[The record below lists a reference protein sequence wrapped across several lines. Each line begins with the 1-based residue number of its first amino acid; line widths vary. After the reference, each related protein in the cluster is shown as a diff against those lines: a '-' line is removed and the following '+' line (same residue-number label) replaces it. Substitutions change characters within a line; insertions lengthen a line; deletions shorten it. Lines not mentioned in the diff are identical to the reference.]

1 MIYDYIQPTFI
12 VILNL
17 TYMPMEIVT
26 NICNDRCSL
35 RNLFICSKRCIYYT
49 LILQIMIHG
58 LVVYSSQGKANITTD
73 YNLNYES
80 IGLYSSEKLYV
91 DINFF
96 DFQND
101 NQVSGK
107 VTDESGEPLPGASVA
122 LEGTTMGTV
131 TDLDGNYAMNV
142 PDGGTLIFS
151 YIGFDPVRIRVDNR
165 TQINVTLKPEL
176 SSLDEVVV
184 VGFGTVKKRDLTG
197 AVSSL
202 NADDVLNRPMS
213 NLGDALQGQIA
224 GVQIVQ
230 GSGRPGAGPSIQVR
244 GLNSI
249 SAGQLPLLVIDGV
262 PQANMADLGVID
274 PMVIES
280 IEVLKDASASAI
292 YGSRGGAGVILVTT
306 KRAKSGS
313 SSFTVNH
320 TTSLQQLPRKIPMMN
335 AQQYME
341 GVMSAAQNA
350 WVVRRGGDP
359 NAPNTVAARGHIR
372 YTWPQEW
379 DDPNVRANWPDTDW
393 QDVTYRNA
401 PMQKINLT
409 GSGATE
415 TLTYYFAGSF
425 TDQDGIV
432 NNDHN
437 HKMVHL
443 NAKIENKFSNWF
455 RAGVN
460 INNRLTY
467 VKNDPM
473 DWSIVQHGIEFPPIF
488 PLTTEQGYAG
498 GALTIGNDSRYP
510 ATTPAMSNFEGLYF
524 NTPANPY
531 SHMRDIRRSENNFVQ
546 GNIWGELTLMEGL
559 TFKSSFTYNQ
569 EWGRSSFF
577 TTVDNNL
584 PENFWR
590 AGNMARDMT
599 RNDGW
604 YFENLLSY
612 NKEWGEHS
620 LNFTGGYIAE
630 RRNRFGFNASRRD
643 YENDITPFLSQG
655 REVTVANDFE
665 MTTTFLSTLARV
677 NYGLKDKYLLTATIR
692 QDGSSRFGSDYKF
705 GYFPSVG
712 AGWIVSD
719 EDFMKGTS
727 FLEFFKIRAS
737 YGLVGNDNFSD
748 YLWVPSLAQGFA
760 PIGGQMTAFYQKGA
774 LPNPEL
780 RWERTGQFNVGF
792 DLELFNN
799 RVNLVGDFYNSR
811 TADLL
816 LNLPISSLTGFTSL
830 MQNTGT
836 VENKGLE
843 LGLTT
848 RNTVGKVA
856 WTTNTNFSLNRGK
869 VIDLGGEDYLIPAQS
884 FGLQIRSYVGE
895 PLFQYYGYKYLG
907 THRDRADIDANPSFL
922 GAEPGDAKYLDVNG
936 DGQIDT
942 DDRTLIGNSQPDFIW
957 SMNNRITWRGFD
969 LSVLLVSVVG
979 GEKVNLMR
987 RRSVWFHG
995 GRNFLDFM
1003 ADAWTPENP
1012 DSYHYKL
1019 STDLTGMSNQ
1029 PSSYWIESAT
1039 YIKLKDITLGYMLP
1053 RKLVT
1058 KLGLASARVFANGNN
1073 LFSWDNFIGYD
1084 PEQGGSGNNHIRR
1097 GFSHSEYAIPR
1108 VYSLGVNVSF

>member
-1 MIYDYIQPTFI
+1 MKNIIGIYQDDTSIRK
-12 VILNL
+12 VL
-17 TYMPMEIVT
+17 TCGNRGVYLTI
-26 NICNDRCSL
+26 
-35 RNLFICSKRCIYYT
+35 
-49 LILQIMIHG
+49 ILQFIIQG
-58 LVVYSSQGKANITTD
+58 VAVYSSYAKGNISVGSSLVYVD
-73 YNLNYES
+73 V
-80 IGLYSSEKLYV
+80 GLYTHEYSSMDDVFVE
-91 DINFF
+91 
-96 DFQND
+96 FQND
-101 NQVSGK
+101 TQVRGK
-107 VTDESGEPLPGASVA
+107 VTDESGEPLPGASIA

-131 TDLDGNYAMNV
+131 TDLDGNYTINAPV
-142 PDGGTLIFS
+142 GGTLIFS
-151 YIGFDPVRIRVDNR
+151 YIGFDPVRVKVDNR
-165 TQINVTLKPEL
+165 VQIDVTLKPEL

-202 NADDVLNRPMS
+202 NADDVLSRPMS

-292 YGSRGGAGVILVTT
+292 YGSRGGAGVVLVTT

-313 SSFTVNH
+313 SNFTVNH
-320 TTSLQQLPRKIPMMN
+320 TTSVQQLPRRVPMMN

-341 GVMSAAQNA
+341 SVMTAAQNA

-379 DDPNVRANWPDTDW
+379 DDPNVRASWPDTDW
-393 QDVTYRNA
+393 QDAIFRNA
-401 PMQKINLT
+401 PMHKINLT

-415 TLTYYFAGSF
+415 TLTYYFAGSY
-425 TDQDGIV
+425 TDQDGLV
-432 NNDHN
+432 DNDHN

-443 NAKIENKFSNWF
+443 NAKIENRFSKWF
-455 RAGVN
+455 KAGMN

-467 VKNDPM
+467 VRNDPE

-488 PLTTEQGYAG
+488 PLITEQGYAG
-498 GALTIGNDSRYP
+498 GPLTIINDSRYP
-510 ATTPAMSNFEGLYF
+510 STTPAMSNFEGLYF
-524 NTPANPY
+524 NTASNPY
-531 SHMRDIRRSENNFVQ
+531 AHMRDIKRSENNFVQ

-559 TFKSSFTYNQ
+559 NFRSSFTYNQ

-584 PENFWR
+584 PENFRR
-590 AGNMARDMT
+590 AGNMARNMT

-604 YFENLLSY
+604 YFENLLTY
-612 NKEWGEHS
+612 NKVFGDHS

-630 RRNRFGFNASRRD
+630 RRNRFGFNAARRD

-655 REVTVANDFE
+655 RDVTVANDFE
-665 MTTTFLSTLARV
+665 MTTTFLSSLARV

-692 QDGSSRFGSDYKF
+692 QDGSSRFGTDYKF

-727 FLEFFKIRAS
+727 FLEFFKLRAS

-748 YLWVPSLAQGFA
+748 YLWVPSLGQGFA
-760 PIGGQMTAFYQKGA
+760 PIGGQMTAFFQKAA

-792 DLELFNN
+792 DVELFNN
-799 RVNLVGDFYNSR
+799 RVNLVADFYNSR

-836 VENKGLE
+836 VENKGME
-843 LGLTT
+843 LALTT

-869 VIDLGGEDYLIPAQS
+869 VLDLGGEEYLIPAQS
-884 FGLQIRSYVGE
+884 FGLQVRTYVGQ
-895 PLFQYYGYKYLG
+895 PLFQFFGYDYLG
-907 THRDRADIDANPSFL
+907 TYRDRAHIDATPSFP
-922 GAEPGDAKYLDVNG
+922 GAEPGDARYRDVDG
-936 DGQIDT
+936 DGVIT
-942 DDRTLIGNSQPDFIW
+942 TEDRTLIGNAQPDFIW
-957 SMNNRITWRGFD
+957 SMNNRVTWKGFD
-969 LSVLLVSVVG
+969 LSVLVVSVIG

-1012 DSYHYKL
+1012 DSYYYKL
-1019 STDLTGMSNQ
+1019 STDLTGMNNQ

-1039 YIKLKDITLGYMLP
+1039 YVKLKDITLGYNLP
-1053 RKLVT
+1053 RNFANRI
-1058 KLGLASARVFANGNN
+1058 GLATARVFFNGNN

-1097 GFSHSEYAIPR
+1097 GFTHTEYPIPR